1 MNNRL
6 KNSIEILQ
14 RAYLEEKLIAGDCQA
29 CAVGNLVAKSGYKG
43 KPYDWRFIF
52 VTSKGE
58 QHFFS
63 LREVSQQ
70 HMFRGYKAI
79 EATGYSVRELARIEY
94 TFETALIPEEAEE
107 LPVHEVQWIRLQ
119 AVLKVLFDIEG
130 IPYNQEVE
138 EPFLE
143 KALA

>member
-14 RAYLEEKLIAGDCQA
+14 RAYIEEKLEAGDCDA
-29 CAVGNLVAKSGYKG
+29 CAVGNLVAASNYEGKSM
-43 KPYDWRFIF
+43 DWRFVF
-52 VTSKGE
+52 CTNKGGE
-58 QHFFS
+58 QYFYDYDKE
-63 LREVSQQ
+63 EVYYI
-70 HMFRGYKAI
+70 RGLHAI
-79 EATGYSVRELARIEY
+79 EATGYSIEELAKIEHA
-94 TFETALIPEEAEE
+94 FETAISKYDHDR
-107 LPVHEVQWIRLQ
+107 LPTHVSQWIRLKT
-119 AVLKVLFDIEG
+119 VIKVLFEIEG